1 MSEDKVER
9 IIEDEQSIFQ
19 GELTQLEG
27 ILAEI
32 DEKIDALK
40 VQKKKMQTLSNVFTS
55 ALESLQHDLKQVE
68 FDFEKAPPESDEH
81 KHFT

>member
-1 MSEDKVER
+1 MYECHLSL
-9 IIEDEQSIFQ
+9 FQ

-55 ALESLQHDLKQVE
+55 ALGGIQHDLKQVE
-68 FDFEKAPPESDEH
+68 FDFEKSPPESN
-81 KHFT
+81 

>member
-32 DEKIDALK
+32 DEKIYALK
-40 VQKKKMQTLSNVFTS
+40 VQKKKMQTL
-55 ALESLQHDLKQVE
+55 
-68 FDFEKAPPESDEH
+68 
-81 KHFT
+81 

>member
-32 DEKIDALK
+32 DEKIDALR
-40 VQKKKMQTLSNVFTS
+40 VQKKKMQTLSNVFNS
-55 ALESLQHDLKQVE
+55 ALEGIQHDLKQVE
-68 FDFEKAPPESDEH
+68 LGLEESSQHSD
-81 KHFT
+81 

>member
-9 IIEDEQSIFQ
+9 IIEDVQSIFQ

-32 DEKIDALK
+32 D
-40 VQKKKMQTLSNVFTS
+40 
-55 ALESLQHDLKQVE
+55 
-68 FDFEKAPPESDEH
+68 
-81 KHFT
+81 

>member
-40 VQKKKMQTLSNVFTS
+40 VQKKKMQTLTNVFNS
-55 ALESLQHDLKQVE
+55 ALEGIQHDLKQV
-68 FDFEKAPPESDEH
+68 DLDLGESSQPSD
-81 KHFT
+81 

>member
-55 ALESLQHDLKQVE
+55 ALEGIQYDLKQVE
-68 FDFEKAPPESDEH
+68 LDLEKSLPHPD
-81 KHFT
+81 

>member
-1 MSEDKVER
+1 MSEDKIER

-32 DEKIDALK
+32 DEKIDALQ

-55 ALESLQHDLKQVE
+55 ALEGIQHDLKQVE
-68 FDFEKAPPESDEH
+68 FDFEKAPPESD
-81 KHFT
+81 

>member
-55 ALESLQHDLKQVE
+55 ALEGIQHDLKQVE
-68 FDFEKAPPESDEH
+68 FDFEKSPPESN
-81 KHFT
+81 

>member
-40 VQKKKMQTLSNVFTS
+40 VQKKKMQTLTNVFNS
-55 ALESLQHDLKQVE
+55 ALE
-68 FDFEKAPPESDEH
+68 
-81 KHFT
+81 

>member
-68 FDFEKAPPESDEH
+68 FDLEKSPPESD
-81 KHFT
+81 

>member
-1 MSEDKVER
+1 MSEDKLER

-32 DEKIDALK
+32 DEKIDVLK
-40 VQKKKMQTLSNVFTS
+40 VQKKKMQTLSNVFSS
-55 ALESLQHDLKQVE
+55 ALEGIQHDLKQVE
-68 FDFEKAPPESDEH
+68 LGLEESSQHSD
-81 KHFT
+81 

>member
-1 MSEDKVER
+1 MSEDKLER

-55 ALESLQHDLKQVE
+55 ALEGIQHDLKQVE
-68 FDFEKAPPESDEH
+68 LGLEESLPHPD
-81 KHFT
+81 

>member
-55 ALESLQHDLKQVE
+55 ALEGIQHDLKHVE
-68 FDFEKAPPESDEH
+68 FDFEKAPPESD
-81 KHFT
+81 

>member
-19 GELTQLEG
+19 GELIQLEG

-32 DEKIDALK
+32 DEKSAALK

-55 ALESLQHDLKQVE
+55 ALEGIQHDLKQVE
-68 FDFEKAPPESDEH
+68 LDLEESLPHPD
-81 KHFT
+81 